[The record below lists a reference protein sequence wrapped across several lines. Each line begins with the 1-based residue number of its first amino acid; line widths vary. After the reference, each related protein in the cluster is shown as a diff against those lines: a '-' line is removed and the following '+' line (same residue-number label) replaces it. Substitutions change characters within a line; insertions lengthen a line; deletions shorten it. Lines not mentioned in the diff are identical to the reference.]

1 MSDKHFY
8 DLEERTLKFAIAV
21 RQFIKK
27 LPKTIA
33 NNEDSK
39 QLVRSSGSIGANYIE
54 ANESLGKKD
63 KLMRMKISR
72 KECKESVFWLKCINE
87 SNELENSNEAN
98 LLINEASELLKIFSS
113 IIEKLKD

>member
-8 DLEERTLKFAIAV
+8 DLEERTLKFAIDI

-72 KECKESVFWLKCINE
+72 KECKESVFLVE
-87 SNELENSNEAN
+87 MH
-98 LLINEASELLKIFSS
+98 
-113 IIEKLKD
+113 

>member
-1 MSDKHFY
+1 MSERYFY
-8 DLEERTLKFAIAV
+8 DLEERTLKFAIDI

-39 QLVRSSGSIGANYIE
+39 QLVRSSGSIGANYVE
-54 ANESLGKKD
+54 ANESLGTKD
-63 KLMRMKISR
+63 KLMRKKISR

-87 SNELENSNEAN
+87 SNELNNSVEAN
-98 LLINEASELLKIFSS
+98 LLINEDTELLKIFSS